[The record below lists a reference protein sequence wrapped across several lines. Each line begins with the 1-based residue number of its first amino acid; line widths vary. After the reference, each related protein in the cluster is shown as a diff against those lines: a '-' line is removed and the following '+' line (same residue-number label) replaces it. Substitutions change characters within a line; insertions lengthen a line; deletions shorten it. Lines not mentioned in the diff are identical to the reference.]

1 MRRSWPGGDESND
14 YDPVEYRI
22 THVSIYGRGGGLR
35 SERARDTA
43 TTENING
50 SGSGQPEQ
58 IENHILAYRISFY
71 RIWDPRSLLT
81 YHLHLWFTL
90 AGRTH
95 LRAIHPSPSVYMVT
109 HHRLENALA
118 RAEELIAVGNQS
130 VALQLL
136 HDAIVSRW
144 FQHNLL
150 ALDAIMLKFV
160 ELCVELRRGR
170 LAKDGLHQYR
180 NLSQTANVAGLEAV
194 MTHFLD
200 GAEAK
205 LEAAYKEAA
214 DATSLEAVEDL
225 EQASE
230 DALSTLWIS
239 ASDGGSAE
247 NSAERTGRAL
257 VTPWLRFVWE
267 TFRIILD
274 ICRHNAKL
282 EPLYRTVVERAFA
295 FCRRYG
301 RKAELRRLCEILR
314 HHLTIIVRYPGQA
327 NGVQLRE
334 PASHALQLEL
344 RFKQLDAATNMELW
358 HEAFR
363 SIEDIHGLFV
373 LARKSA
379 QPALVLTYYAR
390 LCRVFQMAGK
400 HLYLAATLCK
410 LLALSAKSENK
421 QRDRQADASLAV
433 LALLATPRV
442 QEVDVTC
449 TMAADELAAKDTRL
463 AALLGLAKVPTRLSI
478 GRELQTKGILA
489 QATSAVQS
497 LYTILEGD
505 DALISDRV
513 DGGDSLLIS
522 NKRTQVEELLSN
534 VLPSAPALIP
544 SIHRNYVAIVCAQ
557 VSRRQKEVSIA
568 ELSSMISMPQLE
580 SVRTFSLD
588 SFLLE
593 GNRSGD
599 FHVRLDQL
607 HKRVIFNKPCFAPV
621 PTLAINDPERCKL
634 TELYRLL
641 AELGIAAAAS
651 PTIPEEQVDAL
662 IRSSYAHLASEH
674 QANLLRK
681 GRIEKRKEQLEELQ
695 QRREREEARERAL
708 RLAAEKEAEQKRMVE
723 DASRRE
729 LQRREVEKE
738 AIRREQATRREEEE
752 QRKRE
757 AQVRRA
763 NLERMIAVVK
773 RLDHLE
779 RAYRQEEQPLLAA
792 DYERQKAVDLAAYE
806 ERTRLLR
813 ERAQIQHT
821 TDVQMKGRL
830 AAMTNDYEEYR
841 HRLGR
846 RRIVEF
852 EALRERRQEELA
864 QAKLAYRE
872 RLLAQAQREREEHD
886 RIIAEQ
892 ERKAQ
897 EEEAAEAAAAAE
909 EKKATYVPPSRRA
922 MTSSAPA
929 PEARSSPFGTRSS
942 AFGSSSPTT
951 ASGTASSGVF
961 GGGSWR
967 RQ

>member
-1 MRRSWPGGDESND
+1 
-14 YDPVEYRI
+14 
-22 THVSIYGRGGGLR
+22 
-35 SERARDTA
+35 
-43 TTENING
+43 
-50 SGSGQPEQ
+50 
-58 IENHILAYRISFY
+58 
-71 RIWDPRSLLT
+71 
-81 YHLHLWFTL
+81 
-90 AGRTH
+90 
-95 LRAIHPSPSVYMVT
+95 MVT

-118 RAEELIAVGNQS
+118 RAEELIAVGNQN

-194 MTHFLD
+194 ITHFLD

-214 DATSLEAVEDL
+214 DATSLETVEDL

-230 DALSTLWIS
+230 DALATLWIS
-239 ASDGGSAE
+239 TGDSSGAE

-282 EPLYRTVVERAFA
+282 EPLYRTIVERAFA

-344 RFKQLDAATNMELW
+344 RFKQLDAATDMELW

-410 LLALSAKSENK
+410 LLALSAKSESK

-449 TMAADELAAKDTRL
+449 TMATDELAAKDARL

-478 GRELQTKGILA
+478 GRELLTKGILA
-489 QATSAVQS
+489 QATPAVQS
-497 LYTILEGD
+497 LYSILEGD
-505 DALISDRV
+505 DALISDKV
-513 DGGDSLLIS
+513 DEREGIVIS
-522 NKRTQVEELLSN
+522 DKRAQVEELLSK
-534 VLPSAPALIP
+534 VLLSAPALIP
-544 SIHRNYVAIVCAQ
+544 SIYRNYVAIVCAQ
-557 VSRRQKEVSIA
+557 ISRRQKDVSIA
-568 ELSSMISMPQLE
+568 DLSSMISMPQIE
-580 SVRTFSLD
+580 SVRSFSLD

-593 GNRSGD
+593 GVRSGD

-607 HKRVIFNKPCFAPV
+607 HKRVTFNKPCFAPV
-621 PTLAINDPERCKL
+621 PTLAINDPGRCRL
-634 TELYRLL
+634 TELYRSL
-641 AELGIAAAAS
+641 AELGVTAAAS
-651 PTIPEEQVDAL
+651 PTIPEDQIDAL
-662 IRSSYAHLASEH
+662 IRSSYTHLASEH

-695 QRREREEARERAL
+695 QRKEREEARERAL
-708 RLAAEKEAEQKRMVE
+708 RLSAEKEAEQKRMAE
-723 DASRRE
+723 EASRRE
-729 LQRREVEKE
+729 LQRREAEKE
-738 AIRREQATRREEEE
+738 AIRREQAAKREEEE

-757 AQVRRA
+757 AQARRA

-792 DYERQKAVDLAAYE
+792 DYERQKAVDRTAYE

-813 ERAQIQHT
+813 ERAQAQHAADT
-821 TDVQMKGRL
+821 QMKGRL
-830 AAMTNDYEEYR
+830 VAMTDDYKEYR
-841 HRLGR
+841 QRLGLR
-846 RRIVEF
+846 RAAQLS
-852 EALRERRQEELA
+852 ALKEHRQNELA
-864 QAKLAYRE
+864 QAKMVHRE
-872 RLLAQAQREREEHD
+872 RLLDRARREREE
-886 RIIAEQ
+886 RESIIAEQ
-892 ERKAQ
+892 ERQAQ
-897 EEEAAEAAAAAE
+897 EEAAAAAAAAAA
-909 EKKATYVPPSRRA
+909 EKKAAYIPPSKRG
-922 MTSSAPA
+922 MTSSTPA
-929 PEARSSPFGTRSS
+929 SEARPSPFGARSTS
-942 AFGSSSPTT
+942 VFGSSSSATT
-951 ASGTASSGVF
+951 GSGGGGAL